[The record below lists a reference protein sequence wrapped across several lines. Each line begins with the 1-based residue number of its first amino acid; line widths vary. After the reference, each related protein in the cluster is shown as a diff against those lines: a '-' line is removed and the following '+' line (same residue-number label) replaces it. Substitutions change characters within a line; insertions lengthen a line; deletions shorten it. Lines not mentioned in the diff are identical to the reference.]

1 MVFGLI
7 LRFAETRRVA
17 VTWRRREL
25 KRSSKI
31 APTIFNDFLDT
42 KKDRSNRCFKLFVQ
56 RFTLYFQRII
66 STQIVRR
73 WQLAL
78 VNR

>member
-17 VTWRRREL
+17 VTWHRREL

-31 APTIFNDFLDT
+31 DPTIFSDFLDT
-42 KKDRSNRCFKLFVQ
+42 KKIEKIAASNYLWNDL
-56 RFTLYFQRII
+56 LY
-66 STQIVRR
+66 TP
-73 WQLAL
+73 
-78 VNR
+78 NG

>member
-17 VTWRRREL
+17 VTWRRREF

-42 KKDRSNRCFKLFVQ
+42 KKYNYSFTYNWLLRIGSENTARIFRDRGD
-56 RFTLYFQRII
+56 I
-66 STQIVRR
+66 SF
-73 WQLAL
+73 
-78 VNR
+78 